1 MLDLRYSFPAQ
12 FSPGILRDKTMN
24 DKFMYIPND
33 DKQNIP
39 SIQLQLVVETFGHS
53 T

>member
-1 MLDLRYSFPAQ
+1 MA
-12 FSPGILRDKTMN
+12 

-33 DKQNIP
+33 DTQTYPFYI
-39 SIQLQLVVETFGHS
+39 LQLVVETFEHS